1 MNKYIWNYLE
11 ILGGITVGKV
21 QKISITL
28 TLVLLTAFLMIVP
41 MTSVSAVNYFDG
53 AKMIKTNGYKYYRA
67 WSQDQFPWHNTKPSD
82 AWESDWMNRYGC
94 STVAMAKMFVEAGVA
109 DPNSVNPGT
118 LMTKYGSPSKGIGD
132 VGIYWST
139 LAGQFGMSCVSFQQY
154 PSGSFYS
161 TAMRYFNDPNTQYHL
176 LLKVVSPTTS
186 SHYVQIDRQA
196 TVKQKTLVINDST
209 AIYDG
214 GTRYNTANDYYNAL
228 ALKKLSS
235 TNYTACYFVVFKN
248 NNTVKLKSL
257 AETKST
263 AVTLSWYPNG
273 ACEKYTVYKRK
284 KGATSWSGKSFK
296 TFSSSAGEGI
306 RTCTDTSV
314 TPGNTYEYT
323 VTGNYYD
330 KNGKAVY
337 LKYNKTGKSINV
349 ETDAPKLLSATSAD
363 YDTINVKWQEVK
375 GATGYKVYR
384 KKAGEKDFTALGVV
398 KGTTYKDNSAQ
409 VGQEYYYTVRA
420 YVGETSNLGSF
431 DKNGIKGVALPK
443 KPTLKTAES
452 VDFNAIKVTWKKV
465 DGASG
470 YYVYRKTDGEKYF
483 KQIAEVN
490 GNRTFSSTDLSA
502 TTGVKYQY
510 TVRAY
515 RNRNG
520 KPYAGLYDSKGVT
533 ATACTKAPTIKSG
546 VSTVSDKLKL
556 TWSKVNGA
564 TGYNVYRK
572 LENDKNYKLIKTIN
586 GNGNVEFTDSGLK
599 CGVKYYYRVNGFRT
613 VDSKNYEGLGSKD
626 YLGLTTPAQP
636 ALKSAK
642 SLGYNTISIEWT
654 KVEGATGYD
663 IYRKTTGTYSKI
675 GTVDKQSTVTFKDEK
690 AITGV
695 RYQYTVRAFYNKNG
709 IKKVSTYENYIHG
722 TAYPSNPNLTSVTSV
737 EYNAIELKW
746 DKVDGANGYKIYRK
760 LPSDK
765 NYKELITLY
774 EQTDKYTD
782 QTVTCGTTYQYIIRS
797 FRYENGKTYT
807 SGNNSA
813 VSCKA
818 VPPVVKVKV
827 ASTGYNSLN
836 VSWVKVNG
844 ATGYRIYFKKDN
856 AKNWTTLATFEN
868 GSLTSCEHRKLTTGV
883 NYTYTVRA
891 YYKDGNKTIWGDF
904 NQTGVTKKPVTSAP
918 KLVSVTSSTATNVTV
933 KWETVSGANGY
944 KVMRKADGSKTWS
957 TIGTTNSKKL
967 SYTDKKVSC
976 GVKYHYTVRAY
987 RNVSKKPVL
996 GSYNSNGLE
1005 IMTIPDRP
1013 VVSVSSANYNKLN
1026 VSWSRSNGA
1035 TGYKVYRKVVNGTY
1049 KLIRNIS
1056 GGAATGFTD
1065 TVECGTEYY
1074 YYVTAYVINNKVEYG
1089 SFDSEAVKGKAV
1101 PQTVKLG
1108 SPSTTKGQAKINWST
1123 VSGATGYYVY
1133 SKTGNSGYKLI
1144 ADVKGGNVKSY
1155 TDKNVVSGK
1164 KYTYTVKAYIICPA
1178 GYISGGYNK
1187 TGVTITVK

>member
-1 MNKYIWNYLE
+1 M
-11 ILGGITVGKV
+11 GKV

-176 LLKVVSPTTS
+176 LLKVTSPTTS

-284 KGATSWSGKSFK
+284 EGATSWSGKSFK

-306 RTCTDTSV
+306 RTCIDTDV
-314 TPGNTYEYT
+314 KPGNTYEYT

-330 KNGKAVY
+330 RNGKAVY
-337 LKYNKTGKSINV
+337 LKYNKTGKSINI

-363 YDTINVKWQEVK
+363 YDTINVKWQDVK

-470 YYVYRKTDGEKYF
+470 YYVYRKADGEKYF

-490 GNRTFSSTDLSA
+490 GNKTFTSTDLSA

-599 CGVKYYYRVNGFRT
+599 CGVKYYYRINGFRT

-626 YLGLTTPAQP
+626 YLGLTNPAQP

-690 AITGV
+690 AVTGV

-774 EQTDKYTD
+774 GQTDKYTD
-782 QTVTCGTTYQYIIRS
+782 QTVTCGTTYQYVIKS

-807 SGNNSA
+807 SGNSSA

-836 VSWVKVNG
+836 VSWEKVNG

-891 YYKDGNKTIWGDF
+891 YYKDGSKTIWGDF

-1013 VVSVSSANYNKLN
+1013 VISVSSANYNKLN

-1056 GGAATGFTD
+1056 GGAATGFAD

>member
-1 MNKYIWNYLE
+1 M
-11 ILGGITVGKV
+11 GKV

-470 YYVYRKTDGEKYF
+470 YYVYRKADGEKFF

-490 GNRTFSSTDLSA
+490 GNKTFSSTDLSA

-690 AITGV
+690 AVTGV
-695 RYQYTVRAFYNKNG
+695 RYQYTVRAFYNKDG
-709 IKKVSTYENYIHG
+709 IKRVSTYENYIHG

-774 EQTDKYTD
+774 GQTDKYTD
-782 QTVTCGTTYQYIIRS
+782 QTVTCGTTYQYVIKS

-807 SGNNSA
+807 SGNSSA

-836 VSWVKVNG
+836 VSWEKVNG

-967 SYTDKKVSC
+967 SYTDKKISC

-1026 VSWSRSNGA
+1026 VSWNRSNGA

-1056 GGAATGFTD
+1056 GAATGFTD

-1123 VSGATGYYVY
+1123 VPGATGYYVY

>member
-1 MNKYIWNYLE
+1 M
-11 ILGGITVGKV
+11 GKV

-53 AKMIKTNGYKYYRA
+53 AKMIKINGYKYYRA

-296 TFSSSAGEGI
+296 TYASSAGEGI
-306 RTCTDTSV
+306 RSCTDTSV

-323 VTGNYYD
+323 VRGCYYD

-363 YDTINVKWQEVK
+363 YDTINVKWQDVK

-470 YYVYRKTDGEKYF
+470 YYVYRKADGEKHF

-490 GNRTFSSTDLSA
+490 GNKTFTSTDLSA

-556 TWSKVNGA
+556 TWNKVNGA

-572 LENDKNYKLIKTIN
+572 LENDKSYKLIKTIN

-690 AITGV
+690 AVTGV

-782 QTVTCGTTYQYIIRS
+782 QTVTCGTTYQYIIKS
-797 FRYENGKTYT
+797 FRYENGKAYN
-807 SGNNSA
+807 SGNSS
-813 VSCKA
+813 VVTCKA

-836 VSWVKVNG
+836 VSWEKVNG

-891 YYKDGNKTIWGDF
+891 YYKDGSKTIWGGF

-1026 VSWSRSNGA
+1026 VTWSRSNGA

>member
-1 MNKYIWNYLE
+1 M
-11 ILGGITVGKV
+11 GKV

-284 KGATSWSGKSFK
+284 EGATSWSGKSFK

-306 RTCTDTSV
+306 RTCIDTDV

-330 KNGKAVY
+330 SNGKAVY
-337 LKYNKTGKSINV
+337 LKYNKTGKSINI

-363 YDTINVKWQEVK
+363 YDTINVKWQDVK

-470 YYVYRKTDGEKYF
+470 YYVYRKADGEKYF

-490 GNRTFSSTDLSA
+490 GNKTFTSTDLSA

-690 AITGV
+690 AVTGV
-695 RYQYTVRAFYNKNG
+695 RYQYTVRAFYNKDG
-709 IKKVSTYENYIHG
+709 IKRVSTYENYIHG

-774 EQTDKYTD
+774 GQTDKYTD
-782 QTVTCGTTYQYIIRS
+782 QTVTCGTTYQYIIKS

-836 VSWVKVNG
+836 VSWEKVNG

-904 NQTGVTKKPVTSAP
+904 NKTGVTKKPVTSAP

-957 TIGTTNSKKL
+957 TIGTTDSKKL

-1013 VVSVSSANYNKLN
+1013 VISVSSANYNKLN

-1056 GGAATGFTD
+1056 GGSATGFTD

-1123 VSGATGYYVY
+1123 VPGATGYYVY

-1187 TGVTITVK
+1187 IGVTITVK

>member
-1 MNKYIWNYLE
+1 M
-11 ILGGITVGKV
+11 GKV

-470 YYVYRKTDGEKYF
+470 YYVYRKADGEKYF

-490 GNRTFSSTDLSA
+490 GNRTFTSTDLSA

-572 LENDKNYKLIKTIN
+572 LENDKSYKLIKTIN

-690 AITGV
+690 AVTGV

-774 EQTDKYTD
+774 GQTDKYTD
-782 QTVTCGTTYQYIIRS
+782 QTVTCGTTYQYIIKS

-813 VSCKA
+813 VSCRA

-836 VSWVKVNG
+836 VSWEKVNG

-891 YYKDGNKTIWGDF
+891 YYKDGSKTIWGDF

-1123 VSGATGYYVY
+1123 VPGATGYYVY

>member
-1 MNKYIWNYLE
+1 M
-11 ILGGITVGKV
+11 GKV

-161 TAMRYFNDPNTQYHL
+161 TAMKYFNDSNAQYHL
-176 LLKVVSPTTS
+176 LLKVTSPTTS

-235 TNYTACYFVVFKN
+235 TNYTPCYFVVFKN

-296 TFSSSAGEGI
+296 TYASSAGEGI
-306 RTCTDTSV
+306 RSCTDTSV

-470 YYVYRKTDGEKYF
+470 YYVYRKADGEKYF

-490 GNRTFSSTDLSA
+490 GNKTFTSTDLSA

-613 VDSKNYEGLGSKD
+613 VDSKNYEGIGSKD

-690 AITGV
+690 AVTGV

-774 EQTDKYTD
+774 GQTDKYTD
-782 QTVTCGTTYQYIIRS
+782 QTVTCGTTYQYIIKS

-836 VSWVKVNG
+836 VSWEKVNG

-891 YYKDGNKTIWGDF
+891 YYKDGSKTIWGDF

-957 TIGTTNSKKL
+957 TIGTTDSKKL

>member
-1 MNKYIWNYLE
+1 M
-11 ILGGITVGKV
+11 GKV

-176 LLKVVSPTTS
+176 LLKVTSPTTS

-284 KGATSWSGKSFK
+284 EGATSWSGKSFK

-306 RTCTDTSV
+306 RTCIDTDV
-314 TPGNTYEYT
+314 KPGNTYEYT

-330 KNGKAVY
+330 RNGKAVY
-337 LKYNKTGKSINV
+337 LKYNKTGKSINI

-363 YDTINVKWQEVK
+363 YDTINVKWQDVK

-470 YYVYRKTDGEKYF
+470 YYVYRKADGEKYF

-490 GNRTFSSTDLSA
+490 GNKTFTSTDLSA

-599 CGVKYYYRVNGFRT
+599 CGVKYYYRINGFRT

-626 YLGLTTPAQP
+626 YLGLTNPAQP

-690 AITGV
+690 AVTGV

-774 EQTDKYTD
+774 GQTDKYTD
-782 QTVTCGTTYQYIIRS
+782 QTVTCGTTYQYVIKS

-807 SGNNSA
+807 SGNSSA

-836 VSWVKVNG
+836 VSWEKVNG

-891 YYKDGNKTIWGDF
+891 YYKDGSKTIWGDF

>member
-1 MNKYIWNYLE
+1 M
-11 ILGGITVGKV
+11 GKV

-161 TAMRYFNDPNTQYHL
+161 TAMKYFNDSNAQYHL
-176 LLKVVSPTTS
+176 LLKVTSPTTS

-235 TNYTACYFVVFKN
+235 TNYTPCYFVVFKN

-296 TFSSSAGEGI
+296 TYASSAGEGI
-306 RTCTDTSV
+306 RSCTDTSV

-323 VTGNYYD
+323 VRGCYYD

-363 YDTINVKWQEVK
+363 YDTINVKWQDVK

-470 YYVYRKTDGEKYF
+470 YYVYRKADGEKYF

-490 GNRTFSSTDLSA
+490 GNKTFTSTDLSA

-520 KPYAGLYDSKGVT
+520 TPYAGLYDSKGVT

-572 LENDKNYKLIKTIN
+572 LENDKSYKLIKTIN

-690 AITGV
+690 AVTGV
-695 RYQYTVRAFYNKNG
+695 RYQYTVRAFYNKKG
-709 IKKVSTYENYIHG
+709 IKRVSTYENYIHG

-782 QTVTCGTTYQYIIRS
+782 QTVTCGTTYQYIIKS

-836 VSWVKVNG
+836 VSWEKVNG

-933 KWETVSGANGY
+933 KWGTVSGANGY

-1056 GGAATGFTD
+1056 GGATGFTD

-1101 PQTVKLG
+1101 PKTVKLG

>member
-1 MNKYIWNYLE
+1 M
-11 ILGGITVGKV
+11 GKV

-235 TNYTACYFVVFKN
+235 TNYTPCYFVVFKN

-443 KPTLKTAES
+443 KPKLKTAES

-470 YYVYRKTDGEKYF
+470 YYVYRKADGEKYF

-490 GNRTFSSTDLSA
+490 GNKTFTSTDLSA

-546 VSTVSDKLKL
+546 VSTVNDKLKL

-572 LENDKNYKLIKTIN
+572 LENDKSYKLIKTIN
-586 GNGNVEFTDSGLK
+586 GNGNVELTDSGLK

-675 GTVDKQSTVTFKDEK
+675 GTVDKQSTVKFKDEK
-690 AITGV
+690 AVTGV
-695 RYQYTVRAFYNKNG
+695 RYQYTVRAFYNKDG
-709 IKKVSTYENYIHG
+709 IKRVSTYENYIHG

-807 SGNNSA
+807 SGNSSA

-836 VSWVKVNG
+836 VSWEKVNG

-891 YYKDGNKTIWGDF
+891 YYKDGSKTIWGDF

-957 TIGTTNSKKL
+957 TIGTTDSKRL

-1056 GGAATGFTD
+1056 GGAATGFAD

>member
-1 MNKYIWNYLE
+1 M
-11 ILGGITVGKV
+11 GKV

-161 TAMRYFNDPNTQYHL
+161 TAMKYFNDSNAQYHL
-176 LLKVVSPTTS
+176 LLKVTSPTTS

-235 TNYTACYFVVFKN
+235 TNYTPCYFVVFKN

-284 KGATSWSGKSFK
+284 EGATSWSGKSFK

-306 RTCTDTSV
+306 RTCIDTDV

-330 KNGKAVY
+330 RNGKAVY
-337 LKYNKTGKSINV
+337 LKYNKTGKSINI

-363 YDTINVKWQEVK
+363 YDTINVKWQDVK

-490 GNRTFSSTDLSA
+490 GNKTFTSTDLSA

-586 GNGNVEFTDSGLK
+586 GNGNVELTDSGLK

-690 AITGV
+690 AVTGV

-709 IKKVSTYENYIHG
+709 IKRVSTYENYIHG

-746 DKVDGANGYKIYRK
+746 DKVDGVNGYKIYRK

-774 EQTDKYTD
+774 GQTDKYTD
-782 QTVTCGTTYQYIIRS
+782 QTVTCGTTYQYIIKS

-836 VSWVKVNG
+836 VSWEKVNG

-1056 GGAATGFTD
+1056 GGATGFTD

-1123 VSGATGYYVY
+1123 VPGATGYYVY

>member
-1 MNKYIWNYLE
+1 M
-11 ILGGITVGKV
+11 GKV

-235 TNYTACYFVVFKN
+235 TNYTPCYFVVFKN

-398 KGTTYKDNSAQ
+398 KGTTYKDDSAQ

-470 YYVYRKTDGEKYF
+470 YYVYRKADGEKFF

-490 GNRTFSSTDLSA
+490 GNKTFTSTDLSA

-690 AITGV
+690 AVTGV

-722 TAYPSNPNLTSVTSV
+722 TAYPSNPNLTSVKSV

-836 VSWVKVNG
+836 VSWEKVNG

-891 YYKDGNKTIWGDF
+891 YYKDGSKTIWGDF

-957 TIGTTNSKKL
+957 TIGTTNSKRL
-967 SYTDKKVSC
+967 SYTDKKVNC

-1123 VSGATGYYVY
+1123 VPGATGYYVY

>member
-1 MNKYIWNYLE
+1 M
-11 ILGGITVGKV
+11 GKV

-176 LLKVVSPTTS
+176 LLKVTSPTTS

-470 YYVYRKTDGEKYF
+470 YYVYRKADGEKFF

-490 GNRTFSSTDLSA
+490 GNKTFTSTDLSA

-690 AITGV
+690 AVTGV

-709 IKKVSTYENYIHG
+709 IKRISTYENYIHG
-722 TAYPSNPNLTSVTSV
+722 TAYPSNPNLTSATSV

-746 DKVDGANGYKIYRK
+746 NKVDGANGYKIYRK
-760 LPSDK
+760 LSSDK

-782 QTVTCGTTYQYIIRS
+782 QTVTCGTTYQYIIKS

-836 VSWVKVNG
+836 VSWEKVNG

-891 YYKDGNKTIWGDF
+891 YYKDGSKTIWGDF

-967 SYTDKKVSC
+967 SYTDKKVNC

-1108 SPSTTKGQAKINWST
+1108 SPSTTKGQTKINWST
-1123 VSGATGYYVY
+1123 VPGATGYYVY

>member
-1 MNKYIWNYLE
+1 M
-11 ILGGITVGKV
+11 GKV

-363 YDTINVKWQEVK
+363 YDTINVKWQDVK

-465 DGASG
+465 DGVSG
-470 YYVYRKTDGEKYF
+470 YYVYRKADGEKYF

-490 GNRTFSSTDLSA
+490 GNKTFTSTDLSA

-690 AITGV
+690 AVTGV

-774 EQTDKYTD
+774 GQTDKYTD
-782 QTVTCGTTYQYIIRS
+782 QTVTCGTTYQYIIKS

-807 SGNNSA
+807 SGNSSV

-836 VSWVKVNG
+836 VSWEKVNG

-891 YYKDGNKTIWGDF
+891 YYKDGNKTIWGGF

-957 TIGTTNSKKL
+957 TIGTTNSKRL

-1123 VSGATGYYVY
+1123 VPGATGYYVY

>member
-1 MNKYIWNYLE
+1 M
-11 ILGGITVGKV
+11 GKV

-284 KGATSWSGKSFK
+284 EGATSWSGKSFK

-306 RTCTDTSV
+306 RTCIDTDV

-330 KNGKAVY
+330 SNGKAVY
-337 LKYNKTGKSINV
+337 LKYNKTGKSINI

-363 YDTINVKWQEVK
+363 YDTINVKWQDVK

-452 VDFNAIKVTWKKV
+452 VDFNAIKVSWKKV

-470 YYVYRKTDGEKYF
+470 YYVYRKADGEKYF

-490 GNRTFSSTDLSA
+490 GNKTFTSTDLSA

-690 AITGV
+690 AVTGV
-695 RYQYTVRAFYNKNG
+695 RYQYTVRAFYNKDG
-709 IKKVSTYENYIHG
+709 IKRVSTYENYIHG

-774 EQTDKYTD
+774 GQTDKYTD
-782 QTVTCGTTYQYIIRS
+782 QTVTCGTTYQYIIKS

-836 VSWVKVNG
+836 VSWEKVNG

-904 NQTGVTKKPVTSAP
+904 NKTGVTKKPVTSAP

-957 TIGTTNSKKL
+957 TIGTTDSKKL

-1013 VVSVSSANYNKLN
+1013 VISVSSANYNKLN

-1056 GGAATGFTD
+1056 GGSATGFTD

-1123 VSGATGYYVY
+1123 VPGATGYYVY

-1187 TGVTITVK
+1187 IGVTITVK

>member
-1 MNKYIWNYLE
+1 M
-11 ILGGITVGKV
+11 GKV

-443 KPTLKTAES
+443 KPKLKTAES

-470 YYVYRKTDGEKYF
+470 YYVYRKADGEKHF

-490 GNRTFSSTDLSA
+490 GNKTFTSTDLSA

-599 CGVKYYYRVNGFRT
+599 CGVKYYYRVNGFRI

-690 AITGV
+690 AVTGV
-695 RYQYTVRAFYNKNG
+695 RYQYTVRACYNKDG
-709 IKKVSTYENYIHG
+709 IKRVSTYENYIHG

-782 QTVTCGTTYQYIIRS
+782 QTVTCGTTYQYIIKS

-813 VSCKA
+813 GSCKA

-836 VSWVKVNG
+836 VSWEKVNG

-891 YYKDGNKTIWGDF
+891 YYKDGNKTIWGGF

-1056 GGAATGFTD
+1056 GGATGFTD

-1089 SFDSEAVKGKAV
+1089 SFDSESVKGKAV

-1108 SPSTTKGQAKINWST
+1108 SPSTTKGQAKINWSP

>member
-1 MNKYIWNYLE
+1 M
-11 ILGGITVGKV
+11 GKV

-214 GTRYNTANDYYNAL
+214 GSRYNTANDYYNAL

-470 YYVYRKTDGEKYF
+470 YYVYRKADGEKYF

-490 GNRTFSSTDLSA
+490 GNKTFTSTDLSA

-690 AITGV
+690 AVTGV

-807 SGNNSA
+807 SGNSSA

-836 VSWVKVNG
+836 VSWEKVNG

-891 YYKDGNKTIWGDF
+891 YYKDGSKTIWGDF
-904 NQTGVTKKPVTSAP
+904 NKTGVTKKPVTSAP
-918 KLVSVTSSTATNVTV
+918 KLVSITSSTATNVTV

-967 SYTDKKVSC
+967 SYTDKKVTC
-976 GVKYHYTVRAY
+976 GAKYHYTVRAY

-1089 SFDSEAVKGKAV
+1089 SFDSEAVKCKAV

-1123 VSGATGYYVY
+1123 VPGATGYYVY

>member
-1 MNKYIWNYLE
+1 M
-11 ILGGITVGKV
+11 GKV

-398 KGTTYKDNSAQ
+398 KGTTYKDDSAQ

-470 YYVYRKTDGEKYF
+470 YYVYRKADGEKFF

-490 GNRTFSSTDLSA
+490 GNKTFTSTDLSA

-510 TVRAY
+510 TVRVY

-520 KPYAGLYDSKGVT
+520 KAYAGLYDSKGVT

-690 AITGV
+690 AVTGV

-774 EQTDKYTD
+774 GQTDKYTD
-782 QTVTCGTTYQYIIRS
+782 QTVTCGTTYQYIIKS

-807 SGNNSA
+807 SGNSSA

-836 VSWVKVNG
+836 VSWEKVNG

-891 YYKDGNKTIWGDF
+891 YYKDGSKTIWGDF

-957 TIGTTNSKKL
+957 TIGTTNSKRL

-1123 VSGATGYYVY
+1123 VPGATGYYVY

>member
-1 MNKYIWNYLE
+1 M
-11 ILGGITVGKV
+11 GKV

-470 YYVYRKTDGEKYF
+470 YYVYRKADGEKYF

-490 GNRTFSSTDLSA
+490 GNKTFTSTDLSA

-613 VDSKNYEGLGSKD
+613 VDSKNYEGIGSKD

-690 AITGV
+690 AVTGV

-722 TAYPSNPNLTSVTSV
+722 TAYPSNPNLTSVKSV

-807 SGNNSA
+807 SGNSSA

-836 VSWVKVNG
+836 VSWEKVNG

-891 YYKDGNKTIWGDF
+891 YYKDGSKNIWGDF

-918 KLVSVTSSTATNVTV
+918 KLVSVTSYTATNVTV

-967 SYTDKKVSC
+967 SYTDKKVTC

-987 RNVSKKPVL
+987 RNVSKKSVL

-1026 VSWSRSNGA
+1026 VSWNRSNGA

-1056 GGAATGFTD
+1056 GGATGFTD

-1123 VSGATGYYVY
+1123 VPGATGYYVY

>member
-1 MNKYIWNYLE
+1 M
-11 ILGGITVGKV
+11 GKV

-235 TNYTACYFVVFKN
+235 TNYTPCYFVVFKN

-782 QTVTCGTTYQYIIRS
+782 QTVTCGTTYQYIIKS

-807 SGNNSA
+807 SGNSSA

-891 YYKDGNKTIWGDF
+891 YYKDGSKTIWGDF

-1101 PQTVKLG
+1101 PRTVKLG

>member
-1 MNKYIWNYLE
+1 M
-11 ILGGITVGKV
+11 GKV

-470 YYVYRKTDGEKYF
+470 YYVYRKADGEKYF

-490 GNRTFSSTDLSA
+490 GNKTFTSTDLSA

-556 TWSKVNGA
+556 TWNKVNGA

-572 LENDKNYKLIKTIN
+572 LENDKSYKLIKTIN

-636 ALKSAK
+636 ALKRAK

-690 AITGV
+690 AVTGV

-722 TAYPSNPNLTSVTSV
+722 TAYPSTPNLTSVTSV

-782 QTVTCGTTYQYIIRS
+782 QTVTCGTTYQYIIKS
-797 FRYENGKTYT
+797 FRYENGKAYN
-807 SGNNSA
+807 SGNSS
-813 VSCKA
+813 VVTCKA

-836 VSWVKVNG
+836 VSWEKVNG

-891 YYKDGNKTIWGDF
+891 YYKDGSKTIWGGF

>member
-1 MNKYIWNYLE
+1 M
-11 ILGGITVGKV
+11 GKV

-284 KGATSWSGKSFK
+284 KGTTSWSGKSFK

-470 YYVYRKTDGEKYF
+470 YYVYRKADGEKYF

-490 GNRTFSSTDLSA
+490 GNKTFTSTDLSA

-520 KPYAGLYDSKGVT
+520 KPYASLYDSKGVT

-690 AITGV
+690 AVTGV

-774 EQTDKYTD
+774 GQTDKYTD
-782 QTVTCGTTYQYIIRS
+782 QTVTCGTTYQYIIKS

-807 SGNNSA
+807 SGNSSA

-836 VSWVKVNG
+836 VSWEKVNG

-891 YYKDGNKTIWGDF
+891 YYKDGSKTIWGDF

-1056 GGAATGFTD
+1056 GGSATGFTD

-1123 VSGATGYYVY
+1123 VPGATGYYVY

>member
-1 MNKYIWNYLE
+1 M
-11 ILGGITVGKV
+11 GKV

-398 KGTTYKDNSAQ
+398 KGTTYKDDSAQ

-470 YYVYRKTDGEKYF
+470 YYVYRKADGEKFF

-490 GNRTFSSTDLSA
+490 GNKTFTSTDLSA

>member
-1 MNKYIWNYLE
+1 M
-11 ILGGITVGKV
+11 GKV

-470 YYVYRKTDGEKYF
+470 YYVYRKADGEKYF

-490 GNRTFSSTDLSA
+490 GNKTFTSTDLSA

-613 VDSKNYEGLGSKD
+613 VDSKNYEGIGSKD

-690 AITGV
+690 AVTGV

-709 IKKVSTYENYIHG
+709 IKRVSTYENYIHG

-774 EQTDKYTD
+774 GQTDKYTD
-782 QTVTCGTTYQYIIRS
+782 QTVTCGTTYQYIIKS

-807 SGNNSA
+807 SGNSSA

-836 VSWVKVNG
+836 VSWEKVNG

-891 YYKDGNKTIWGDF
+891 YYKDGSKTIWGDF

-944 KVMRKADGSKTWS
+944 KVMRKADGSKIWS
-957 TIGTTNSKKL
+957 TIGTTDSKKL

>member
-1 MNKYIWNYLE
+1 M
-11 ILGGITVGKV
+11 GKV

-161 TAMRYFNDPNTQYHL
+161 TAMKYFNDSNAQYHL
-176 LLKVVSPTTS
+176 LLKVTSPTTS

-235 TNYTACYFVVFKN
+235 TNYTPCYFVVFKN

-296 TFSSSAGEGI
+296 TYASSAGEGI
-306 RTCTDTSV
+306 RSCTDTSV

-323 VTGNYYD
+323 VRGCYYD

-363 YDTINVKWQEVK
+363 YDTINVKWQDVK

-470 YYVYRKTDGEKYF
+470 YYVYRKADGEKYF

-490 GNRTFSSTDLSA
+490 GNKTFTSTDLSA

-564 TGYNVYRK
+564 SGYNVYRK
-572 LENDKNYKLIKTIN
+572 LENDKSYKLIKTIN

-663 IYRKTTGTYSKI
+663 IYRKATGTYSKI

-690 AITGV
+690 AVTGV

-709 IKKVSTYENYIHG
+709 IKRVSTYENYIHG

-782 QTVTCGTTYQYIIRS
+782 QTVTCGTTYQYIIKS

-827 ASTGYNSLN
+827 ASTGYNSLK
-836 VSWVKVNG
+836 VSWEKVNG

-856 AKNWTTLATFEN
+856 AKKWSTLATFEN

-933 KWETVSGANGY
+933 KWGTVSGANGY

-957 TIGTTNSKKL
+957 TIGTTNSKRL
-967 SYTDKKVSC
+967 SYTDKKVTC
-976 GVKYHYTVRAY
+976 GAKYHYTVRAY

-1101 PQTVKLG
+1101 PKTVKLG

-1123 VSGATGYYVY
+1123 VPGATGYYVY

>member
-1 MNKYIWNYLE
+1 M
-11 ILGGITVGKV
+11 GKV

-161 TAMRYFNDPNTQYHL
+161 TAMKYFNDSNAQYHL
-176 LLKVVSPTTS
+176 LLKVTSPTTS

-296 TFSSSAGEGI
+296 TYASSAGEGI
-306 RTCTDTSV
+306 RSCTDTSV

-323 VTGNYYD
+323 VRGCYYD

-443 KPTLKTAES
+443 KPKLKTAES

-470 YYVYRKTDGEKYF
+470 YYVYRKADGEKHF

-490 GNRTFSSTDLSA
+490 GNKTFTSTDLSA

-690 AITGV
+690 AVTGV
-695 RYQYTVRAFYNKNG
+695 RYQYTVRAYYNKNG
-709 IKKVSTYENYIHG
+709 IKRVSTYENYIHG

-774 EQTDKYTD
+774 GQTDKYTD
-782 QTVTCGTTYQYIIRS
+782 QTVTCGTTYQYIIKS

-813 VSCKA
+813 VSCKV

-836 VSWVKVNG
+836 VSWEKVNG

-891 YYKDGNKTIWGDF
+891 YYKDGSKTIWGDF
-904 NQTGVTKKPVTSAP
+904 NKTGVTKKPVTSAP

-933 KWETVSGANGY
+933 KWDSVSGANGY

-957 TIGTTNSKKL
+957 TIGTTNSKRL

-1056 GGAATGFTD
+1056 GGGATGFTD

-1101 PQTVKLG
+1101 PKTVKLG
-1108 SPSTTKGQAKINWST
+1108 SPSTTKGQVKINWST
-1123 VSGATGYYVY
+1123 VPGATGYYVY

>member
-1 MNKYIWNYLE
+1 M
-11 ILGGITVGKV
+11 GKV

-284 KGATSWSGKSFK
+284 KGTTSWSGKSFK

-470 YYVYRKTDGEKYF
+470 YYVYRKADGEKYF

-690 AITGV
+690 AVTGV

-774 EQTDKYTD
+774 GQTDKYTD

-836 VSWVKVNG
+836 VSWEKVNG

-891 YYKDGNKTIWGDF
+891 YYKDGSKTIWGDF

-957 TIGTTNSKKL
+957 TIGTTNSKRL

-1056 GGAATGFTD
+1056 GGATGFTD

>member
-1 MNKYIWNYLE
+1 M
-11 ILGGITVGKV
+11 GKV

-470 YYVYRKTDGEKYF
+470 YYVYRKADGEKHF

-490 GNRTFSSTDLSA
+490 GNKTFTSTDLSA

-690 AITGV
+690 AVTGV

-957 TIGTTNSKKL
+957 TIGTTDSKRL

-1049 KLIRNIS
+1049 KLIKNLS
-1056 GGAATGFTD
+1056 GSTATGFAD

>member
-1 MNKYIWNYLE
+1 M
-11 ILGGITVGKV
+11 GKV

-296 TFSSSAGEGI
+296 TYASSAGEGI
-306 RTCTDTSV
+306 RSCTDTSV

-323 VTGNYYD
+323 VRGCYYD

-363 YDTINVKWQEVK
+363 YDTINVKWQDVK

-443 KPTLKTAES
+443 KPTLKAAES

-470 YYVYRKTDGEKYF
+470 YYVYRKADGEKYF

-490 GNRTFSSTDLSA
+490 GNKTFTSTDLSA

-533 ATACTKAPTIKSG
+533 AAACTKAPTIKSG

-586 GNGNVEFTDSGLK
+586 GNGNVELTDSGLK

-690 AITGV
+690 AVTGV

-774 EQTDKYTD
+774 GQTDKYTD
-782 QTVTCGTTYQYIIRS
+782 QTVTCGTTYQYIIKS

-836 VSWVKVNG
+836 VSWEKVNG

-891 YYKDGNKTIWGDF
+891 YYKDGNKTIWGGF

-1101 PQTVKLG
+1101 PRTVKLG

-1123 VSGATGYYVY
+1123 VPGATGYYVY

>member
-1 MNKYIWNYLE
+1 M
-11 ILGGITVGKV
+11 GKV

-109 DPNSVNPGT
+109 NPNSVNPGT

-235 TNYTACYFVVFKN
+235 TNYTPCYFVVFKN

-470 YYVYRKTDGEKYF
+470 YYVYRKADGEKYF

-490 GNRTFSSTDLSA
+490 GNKTFTSTDLSA

-572 LENDKNYKLIKTIN
+572 LENDKSYKLIKTIN

-690 AITGV
+690 AVTGV

-709 IKKVSTYENYIHG
+709 IKKVSAYENYIHG

-774 EQTDKYTD
+774 GQTDKYTD
-782 QTVTCGTTYQYIIRS
+782 QTVTCGTTYQYIIKS

-836 VSWVKVNG
+836 VSWEKVNG

-856 AKNWTTLATFEN
+856 AKKWTTLATFEN

-891 YYKDGNKTIWGDF
+891 YYKDGSKTIWGGF

-957 TIGTTNSKKL
+957 TIGTTNSKRL

-1013 VVSVSSANYNKLN
+1013 VVMVTSSNYNKLN
-1026 VSWSRSNGA
+1026 VSWNRSNGA

-1101 PQTVKLG
+1101 PKTVKLG

>member
-1 MNKYIWNYLE
+1 M
-11 ILGGITVGKV
+11 GKV

-284 KGATSWSGKSFK
+284 EGATSWSGKSFK

-306 RTCTDTSV
+306 RTCTDTDV

-330 KNGKAVY
+330 SNGKAVY
-337 LKYNKTGKSINV
+337 LKYNKTGKSINI

-384 KKAGEKDFTALGVV
+384 KKAGEKDFTALGFV
-398 KGTTYKDNSAQ
+398 KGTTYRDDSAQ

-452 VDFNAIKVTWKKV
+452 VDFNAIKVTWEKV

-470 YYVYRKTDGEKYF
+470 YYVYRKADGEKYF

-490 GNRTFSSTDLSA
+490 GNKTFSSTDLSA

-515 RNRNG
+515 RNRDG
-520 KPYAGLYDSKGVT
+520 KPYAGSYDSKGVT
-533 ATACTKAPTIKSG
+533 ATACTKSPTIKSG

-572 LENDKNYKLIKTIN
+572 LENDKSYKLLKTIN

-613 VDSKNYEGLGSKD
+613 VDSKNYEGLGSKN

-690 AITGV
+690 AVTGV

-709 IKKVSTYENYIHG
+709 IKRVSTYENYIHG

-782 QTVTCGTTYQYIIRS
+782 QTVTCGTTYQYIIKS
-797 FRYENGKTYT
+797 FRYENGKIYT

-836 VSWVKVNG
+836 VSWEKVNG

-891 YYKDGNKTIWGDF
+891 YYKDGSKTIWGDF
-904 NQTGVTKKPVTSAP
+904 NKTGVTKKPVTSAP

-957 TIGTTNSKKL
+957 TIGTTDTKKL
-967 SYTDKKVSC
+967 SYTDKKVTC
-976 GVKYHYTVRAY
+976 GVKYRYTVRAY

-1013 VVSVSSANYNKLN
+1013 VVMVTSSNYNKLN
-1026 VSWSRSNGA
+1026 VSWNRSNGA

-1123 VSGATGYYVY
+1123 VPGTTGYYVY

>member
-1 MNKYIWNYLE
+1 M
-11 ILGGITVGKV
+11 GKV

-284 KGATSWSGKSFK
+284 EGATSWSGKSFK

-306 RTCTDTSV
+306 RTCIDTDV
-314 TPGNTYEYT
+314 KPGNTYEYT

-330 KNGKAVY
+330 RNGKAVY
-337 LKYNKTGKSINV
+337 LKYNKTGKSINI

-363 YDTINVKWQEVK
+363 YDTINVKWQDVK

-470 YYVYRKTDGEKYF
+470 YYVYRKADGEKYF

-490 GNRTFSSTDLSA
+490 GNKTFTSTDLSA

-599 CGVKYYYRVNGFRT
+599 CGVKYYYRINGFRT

-690 AITGV
+690 AVTGA

-709 IKKVSTYENYIHG
+709 IKRVSTYENYIHG

-782 QTVTCGTTYQYIIRS
+782 QTVTCGTTYQYIIKS

-836 VSWVKVNG
+836 VSWEKVNG

-1133 SKTGNSGYKLI
+1133 SKTGNNGYKLI

>member
-1 MNKYIWNYLE
+1 M
-11 ILGGITVGKV
+11 GKV

-284 KGATSWSGKSFK
+284 EGATSWSGKSFK

-306 RTCTDTSV
+306 RTCIDTDV
-314 TPGNTYEYT
+314 KPGNTYEYT

-330 KNGKAVY
+330 RNGKAVY
-337 LKYNKTGKSINV
+337 LKYNKTGKSINI

-363 YDTINVKWQEVK
+363 YDTINVKWQDVK

-470 YYVYRKTDGEKYF
+470 YYVYRKADGEKYF

-490 GNRTFSSTDLSA
+490 GNRTFTSTDLSA

-533 ATACTKAPTIKSG
+533 AAACTKAPTIKSG

-572 LENDKNYKLIKTIN
+572 LENDKNYKLLKTIN

-690 AITGV
+690 AVTGV

-774 EQTDKYTD
+774 GQTDKYTD
-782 QTVTCGTTYQYIIRS
+782 QTVTCGTTYQYIIKS

-836 VSWVKVNG
+836 VSWEKVNG

-856 AKNWTTLATFEN
+856 VKNWTTLATFEN

-891 YYKDGNKTIWGDF
+891 YYKDGSKTIWGDF

-957 TIGTTNSKKL
+957 TIGTTDSKKL

-1056 GGAATGFTD
+1056 GGATGFTD

-1123 VSGATGYYVY
+1123 VPGATGYYVY

>member
-1 MNKYIWNYLE
+1 M
-11 ILGGITVGKV
+11 GKV

-176 LLKVVSPTTS
+176 LLKVTSPTTS

-235 TNYTACYFVVFKN
+235 TNYTPCYFVVFKN

-284 KGATSWSGKSFK
+284 EGATSWSGKSFK

-306 RTCTDTSV
+306 RTCIDTDV

-330 KNGKAVY
+330 SKGKAVY
-337 LKYNKTGKSINV
+337 LKYNKTGKSINI

-363 YDTINVKWQEVK
+363 YDTINVKWQDVK
-375 GATGYKVYR
+375 GAKGYKVYR

-398 KGTTYKDNSAQ
+398 KGTIYKDNSAQ

-443 KPTLKTAES
+443 KPKLKTAES

-470 YYVYRKTDGEKYF
+470 YYIYRKADGEKYF

-490 GNRTFSSTDLSA
+490 GNKTFTSTDLSA

-690 AITGV
+690 AVTGV

-722 TAYPSNPNLTSVTSV
+722 TAYPSNPNLTSVKSV

-807 SGNNSA
+807 SGNSSA

-836 VSWVKVNG
+836 VSWEKVNG

-891 YYKDGNKTIWGDF
+891 YYKDGSKTIWGDF

-967 SYTDKKVSC
+967 SYTDKKASC

>member
-1 MNKYIWNYLE
+1 M
-11 ILGGITVGKV
+11 GKV

-161 TAMRYFNDPNTQYHL
+161 TAMKYFNDSNAQYHL
-176 LLKVVSPTTS
+176 LLKVTSPTTS

-284 KGATSWSGKSFK
+284 EGATSWSGKSFK

-306 RTCTDTSV
+306 RTCIDTDV

-330 KNGKAVY
+330 RNGKAVY
-337 LKYNKTGKSINV
+337 LKYNKTGKSINI

-470 YYVYRKTDGEKYF
+470 YYVYRKADGEKYF

-490 GNRTFSSTDLSA
+490 GNKTFTSTDLSA

-675 GTVDKQSTVTFKDEK
+675 GTVDKQSTVIFKDEK
-690 AITGV
+690 AVTGV
-695 RYQYTVRAFYNKNG
+695 RYQYTVRAFYNKDG

-774 EQTDKYTD
+774 GQTDKYTD
-782 QTVTCGTTYQYIIRS
+782 QTVTCGTTYQYIIKS

-836 VSWVKVNG
+836 VSWEKVNG

-891 YYKDGNKTIWGDF
+891 YYKDGSKTIWGGF

-957 TIGTTNSKKL
+957 TIGTTNSKRL

-1056 GGAATGFTD
+1056 GGATGFTD

-1108 SPSTTKGQAKINWST
+1108 SLSTTKGQAKINWST
-1123 VSGATGYYVY
+1123 VPGATGYYVY

>member
-1 MNKYIWNYLE
+1 M
-11 ILGGITVGKV
+11 GKV

-363 YDTINVKWQEVK
+363 YDTINVKWQDVK

-470 YYVYRKTDGEKYF
+470 YYVYRKADGEKYF

-490 GNRTFSSTDLSA
+490 GNKTFTSTDLSA

-690 AITGV
+690 AVTGV

-967 SYTDKKVSC
+967 SYTDKKISC

>member
-1 MNKYIWNYLE
+1 M
-11 ILGGITVGKV
+11 GKV

-443 KPTLKTAES
+443 KPKLKTAES

-572 LENDKNYKLIKTIN
+572 LENDKNYKLLKTIN

-690 AITGV
+690 AVTGV
-695 RYQYTVRAFYNKNG
+695 RYQYTVRAFYNKDG
-709 IKKVSTYENYIHG
+709 IKRVSTYENYIHG

-746 DKVDGANGYKIYRK
+746 DKADGANGYKIYRK

-774 EQTDKYTD
+774 GQTDKYTD
-782 QTVTCGTTYQYIIRS
+782 QTVTCGTTYQYIIKS

-836 VSWVKVNG
+836 VSWEKVNG

-891 YYKDGNKTIWGDF
+891 YYKDGSKTIWGGF

-918 KLVSVTSSTATNVTV
+918 KLVSVNSSTATNVTV

-957 TIGTTNSKKL
+957 TIGTTDSKKL

-1056 GGAATGFTD
+1056 GGATGFAD

-1123 VSGATGYYVY
+1123 VPGATGYYVY

>member
-1 MNKYIWNYLE
+1 M
-11 ILGGITVGKV
+11 GKV

-161 TAMRYFNDPNTQYHL
+161 TAMKYFNDSNAQYHL
-176 LLKVVSPTTS
+176 LLKVTSPTTS

-235 TNYTACYFVVFKN
+235 TNYTPCYFVVFKN

-296 TFSSSAGEGI
+296 TYASSAGEGI
-306 RTCTDTSV
+306 RSCTDTSV

-323 VTGNYYD
+323 VRGCYYD

-384 KKAGEKDFTALGVV
+384 KKAGEKDFTALGFV
-398 KGTTYKDNSAQ
+398 KGTTYKDDSAQ

-420 YVGETSNLGSF
+420 YVGETSKLGSF

-470 YYVYRKTDGEKYF
+470 YYVYRKADGEKYF

-490 GNRTFSSTDLSA
+490 GNKTFTSTDLSA

-556 TWSKVNGA
+556 TWIKVNGA

-690 AITGV
+690 AVTGV

-782 QTVTCGTTYQYIIRS
+782 QTVTCGTTYQYIIKS

-836 VSWVKVNG
+836 VSWEKVNG

-957 TIGTTNSKKL
+957 TIGTTNSKRL
-967 SYTDKKVSC
+967 SYTDKKVTC
-976 GVKYHYTVRAY
+976 GAKYHYTVRAY

-1101 PQTVKLG
+1101 PKTVKLG

-1123 VSGATGYYVY
+1123 VPGATGYYVY

>member
-1 MNKYIWNYLE
+1 M
-11 ILGGITVGKV
+11 GKV

-109 DPNSVNPGT
+109 NPNSVNPGT

-284 KGATSWSGKSFK
+284 EGATSWSGKSFK

-306 RTCTDTSV
+306 RSCTDTSV

-323 VTGNYYD
+323 VRGYYYD
-330 KNGKAVY
+330 NNGKAVY

-384 KKAGEKDFTALGVV
+384 KKAGEKDFTALGFV
-398 KGTTYKDNSAQ
+398 KGTTYKDDSAQ

-420 YVGETSNLGSF
+420 YVGETSKLGSF

-470 YYVYRKTDGEKYF
+470 YYVYRKADGEKYF

-490 GNRTFSSTDLSA
+490 RNKTFSSTDLSA

-533 ATACTKAPTIKSG
+533 ATACTKVPTIKSG

-556 TWSKVNGA
+556 TWRKVNGA
-564 TGYNVYRK
+564 SGYNVYRK

-613 VDSKNYEGLGSKD
+613 VDSKNYEGRGSKD

-663 IYRKTTGTYSKI
+663 IYRKATGTYSKI
-675 GTVDKQSTVTFKDEK
+675 GTVNKQSTVTFKDEK
-690 AITGV
+690 AVTGV

-709 IKKVSTYENYIHG
+709 IKRVSTYENYIHG

-782 QTVTCGTTYQYIIRS
+782 QTVTCGTTYQYIIKS

-807 SGNNSA
+807 SGNNLA

-827 ASTGYNSLN
+827 ASTGYNSLK
-836 VSWVKVNG
+836 VSWEKVNG

-856 AKNWTTLATFEN
+856 AKNWSTLATFEN

-883 NYTYTVRA
+883 NYTYSVRA
-891 YYKDGNKTIWGDF
+891 YYKDGSKTIWGDF

-933 KWETVSGANGY
+933 KWKTVSGANGY

-967 SYTDKKVSC
+967 SYTDKKVTC

-1049 KLIRNIS
+1049 LSLIHI
-1056 GGAATGFTD
+1056 
-1065 TVECGTEYY
+1065 
-1074 YYVTAYVINNKVEYG
+1074 
-1089 SFDSEAVKGKAV
+1089 
-1101 PQTVKLG
+1101 
-1108 SPSTTKGQAKINWST
+1108 
-1123 VSGATGYYVY
+1123 
-1133 SKTGNSGYKLI
+1133 
-1144 ADVKGGNVKSY
+1144 
-1155 TDKNVVSGK
+1155 
-1164 KYTYTVKAYIICPA
+1164 
-1178 GYISGGYNK
+1178 
-1187 TGVTITVK
+1187 

>member
-1 MNKYIWNYLE
+1 M
-11 ILGGITVGKV
+11 GKV

-284 KGATSWSGKSFK
+284 KGATSWLGKSFK
-296 TFSSSAGEGI
+296 TYASSAGEGI
-306 RTCTDTSV
+306 RSCTDTSV

-323 VTGNYYD
+323 VRGCYYD

-363 YDTINVKWQEVK
+363 YDTINVKWQDVK

-470 YYVYRKTDGEKYF
+470 YYVYRKADGEKYF

-490 GNRTFSSTDLSA
+490 GNKTFTSTDLSA

-690 AITGV
+690 AVTGV
-695 RYQYTVRAFYNKNG
+695 RYQYTVRAFYNKDG
-709 IKKVSTYENYIHG
+709 IKRVSTYENYIHG

-782 QTVTCGTTYQYIIRS
+782 QTVTCGTTYQYIIKS

-807 SGNNSA
+807 SGNSSA

-836 VSWVKVNG
+836 VSWEKVNG

-891 YYKDGNKTIWGDF
+891 YYKDGSKTIWGDF
-904 NQTGVTKKPVTSAP
+904 NKTGVTKKPVTSAP
-918 KLVSVTSSTATNVTV
+918 KLVSITSSTATNITV

-1123 VSGATGYYVY
+1123 LPGATGYYVY